1 MVVRGSSGF
10 EQPLGRTNKAAI
22 DPEIWPRIASVP
34 VTMKSQWGARK
45 AEAAFAQACDKAA
58 LELQGARADLLVDEE
73 SLFVRIAESGWLGLA
88 ESYMAGEWRSSNLV
102 DVLTRLLEVGYS
114 PKAKARPQ
122 GGVYTGL
129 DLPPDLV
136 RLSTDDGL
144 SSFGSVFSAVP
155 TTERTE
161 MKSFVRGA
169 GHGHEPGTHY
179 VDVTTL
185 SDPTFVERQDL
196 AAGQLKTVTM
206 LLDAAHVRGGTHLL
220 DFPSSGPSVP
230 IVAGQRE
237 ATVDALSAD
246 VDHVQDTR
254 QILNLAG
261 HDDRA
266 HVELIDSPILAPRD
280 WMHHYDAIVSIEK
293 LETMGE
299 RARRAYVKSL
309 DRMLTMGGYVS
320 MQTVVTTGV
329 MRSSTESGLD
339 VAKAYLWPSQ
349 EYLDV
354 MSIHKLF
361 DTETGLRIIGQT
373 HVGNHY
379 VKGIRIQRENF
390 EGRSRE
396 AAAEGFDAV
405 YRRMWVFYLS
415 MKEAL
420 FRVGALDA
428 VQLKITTRNRRG
440 RR

>member
-1 MVVRGSSGF
+1 MVVRGSSDFGR
-10 EQPLGRTNKAAI
+10 PLGKAQKSSI
-22 DPEIWPRIASVP
+22 DPEVWPRIAEVP
-34 VTMKSQWGARK
+34 VTVKSQWGARK
-45 AEAAFAQACDKAA
+45 AEAAFAQACDKAG
-58 LELQGARADLLVDEE
+58 LQLQGARADLLVDEE
-73 SLFVRIAESGWLGLA
+73 TMFVRIATSGWLGLA
-88 ESYMAGEWRSSNLV
+88 ESYMAGEWRSTNLV

-114 PKAKARPQ
+114 PKAKATHV
-122 GGVYTGL
+122 GGAYTGL

-136 RLSTDDGL
+136 RLSTQDGL
-144 SSFGSVFSAVP
+144 SSFGPVFSGVP

-161 MKSFVRGA
+161 MKSYVRGA

-185 SDPTFVERQDL
+185 TDPSLVERADL

-220 DFPSSGPSVP
+220 DFPSSGPSVA

-237 ATVDALSAD
+237 ATIDTLSPD
-246 VDHVQDTR
+246 LDHVQDTR

-266 HVELIDSPILAPRD
+266 HVELIDSPLLAPRD
-280 WMHHYDAIVSIEK
+280 WMHHYDAITSIEK
-293 LETMGE
+293 LETMGP
-299 RARRAYVKSL
+299 RARCMYVKSL
-309 DRMLTMGGYVS
+309 DRMLTMGGYLS
-320 MQTVVTTGV
+320 MQTVVTTGA
-329 MRSSTESGLD
+329 MRSSAESGLD
-339 VAKAYLWPSQ
+339 VAKAYLWPAQ
-349 EYLDV
+349 EFLD
-354 MSIHKLF
+354 IEGLHRLF
-361 DTETGLRIIGQT
+361 DSETGLRIIGQT

-379 VKGIRIQRENF
+379 VKGVRIQRENF

-396 AAAEGFDAV
+396 AAAEGYDAV

-420 FRVGALDA
+420 LRVGALDV

>member
-10 EQPLGRTNKAAI
+10 GQPLGRTNKAAI